1 MNVHDHFPDESMRN
15 LLVEVLTENDP
26 ELVPLFSTQS
36 SMTQEQVDGTHAG
49 KR

>member
-26 ELVPLFSTQS
+26 ESLPSFPAQPCAPGPPLS
-36 SMTQEQVDGTHAG
+36 SQPSP
-49 KR
+49 R